1 MENPNLCT
9 ICSEFTYDQQN
20 EHNIKVH
27 QIFCQKKQNKLKTK
41 TSVVFVSRKTGQID
55 SSCTHYKPYSNGA
68 ASKSSGRSTYTN
80 RLISC
85 PTCMDLIW
93 THNISTHFNNRHQ
106 DSDKSIFESLKPSR
120 KEILAV
126 HNWGVKSSTI
136 PNYS

>member
-27 QIFCQKKQNKLKTK
+27 QIFCQKKQNKLKTN

-68 ASKSSGRSTYTN
+68 ASKSSGRT
-80 RLISC
+80 C
-85 PTCMDLIW
+85 PTCMDLILNC
-93 THNISTHFNNRHQ
+93 NISTHFNNRHP
-106 DSDKSIFESLKPSR
+106 DSD
-120 KEILAV
+120 
-126 HNWGVKSSTI
+126 
-136 PNYS
+136 